1 MKKSL
6 SLLLGLVIPCMAFS
20 QIITN
25 PVFVT
30 QDYAEDFEVIFDPT
44 SGTGGMKDATDC
56 YAHTGVLTT
65 DSKTE
70 SDWKHSSTWL
80 DNSAKYKM
88 TKMENGSWKLVVTG
102 GVKAYYGLKDTET
115 ATHLMFVFRDAKG
128 TKEGKATGGEDIKYK
143 LYSDED
149 IVVKIAEPIS
159 GSSIDLGEEVSII
172 GYASKA
178 MDMSISIDGIQIK
191 SVESALSI
199 QENYIFTVA
208 GNHEIALGGTIG
220 DNKYADTVN
229 VFVQKPTEEKPVPEY
244 LQEGINYLE
253 DGKVGLVLRA
263 PHNKDVYVLCDQNG
277 WIKDADYQM
286 YRHTVTGEDTY
297 SVKEWKR
304 SMNAQFGKVIEKID
318 TIKNVAGKDSA
329 YTRHTKEVFFWVEFK
344 LNDPSKMMAF
354 QYLVDDKIKIA
365 DPYTEVVLDPWNDKS
380 IKNRLDKNLPEYPAK
395 GDGLVSVLQY
405 TKDEYNWQYDD
416 FVRPKPEDMVI
427 YELHIRDFISRGT
440 LTEAGTINDV
450 RGKLDYLKT
459 LGVNVIELMPIT
471 EFDGNDSWGYNPN
484 HYMAADKSYGT
495 QKQYKQFIDE
505 CHKRGIAVVLDMVLN
520 HLSGNSSL
528 CKLYWQG
535 SAATDEN
542 PWANKVPR
550 HPFNVEND
558 LNHEYEGTKIYCRRA
573 MEYWIQEYHVDGYRM
588 DLAKGFSQINKGTSG
603 SSWDNKDTSRIAI
616 LEDYCDAAKRYNPDA
631 YYILEHL
638 GAWDEQNILAN
649 YGMLPWRNMNNA
661 YCQAAMG
668 FSSNSKFVDSDGK
681 SKNGGMNDPRF
692 VGYGESHDE
701 ERTFYK
707 TKAFGDG
714 NLQTDSIAR
723 IKRIPT
729 VMAFD
734 VLFPGPKMI
743 WQFQEFGYDLSI
755 NYPTMKDDSRVVRK
769 PVPWSQGYQ
778 ALKYDKNPLRMEAY
792 NTCAKVIN
800 LRTQH
805 PEIFRQANITTSS
818 CASTGSFASLR
829 KMMFN
834 YKGENP
840 ENDVDVIVLGN
851 FSAVSDVM
859 QSVDFPHTG
868 TWYNYLTGET
878 ISVNRLSKAVN
889 LKPGELL
896 ILTSKKIDDPVDD
909 ENVSTDE
916 VAVRVYPTCVND
928 YVNIDA
934 NGDVKSVTVSTLSGV
949 VVAKEVNSK
958 EISVSHL
965 PAGNYLM
972 YIDVDGTVYQQK
984 IIKY

>member
-6 SLLLGLVIPCMAFS
+6 YLLLGLVIPCMAFS

-65 DSKTE
+65 DSKSA
-70 SDWKHSSTWL
+70 SDWKHSTTWL
-80 DNSAKYKM
+80 DNNAKYKLE
-88 TKMENGSWKLVVTG
+88 KMDNGNWKLIVKG
-102 GVKAYYGLKDTET
+102 GVRAYYGLKDNET

-128 TKEGKATGGEDIKYK
+128 TKEGKATGGADISYK
-143 LYSDED
+143 LYGDD
-149 IVVKIAEPIS
+149 DVVVKIAEPTND
-159 GSSIDLGEEVSII
+159 SSIDLATDIPII
-172 GYASKA
+172 GYASKP
-178 MDMSISIDGIQIK
+178 MDMSISVDGSQIESGVELMMIQRIY
-191 SVESALSI
+191 A
-199 QENYIFTVA
+199 FTEA
-208 GNHEIALGGTIG
+208 GNHQITLLGKVDDKECTDTI
-220 DNKYADTVN
+220 N

-244 LQEGINYLE
+244 LQEGINYLA

-263 PHNKDVYVLCDQNG
+263 PHNSDVYVLCDQNG
-277 WIKDADYQM
+277 WVKNADYQM

-318 TIKNVAGKDSA
+318 TIKSVAGKDSA
-329 YTRHTKEVFFWVEFK
+329 YTRHTKEVFFWIEFK
-344 LNDPSKMMAF
+344 LDDPSKMMAF
-354 QYLVDDKIKIA
+354 QYLVDDNIKIA
-365 DPYTEVVLDPWNDKS
+365 DPYTEVVLDPWNDKL
-380 IKNRLDKNLPEYPAK
+380 IENRLDKKLPEYPAK

-416 FVRPKPEDMVI
+416 FVAPKPEDMVI

-440 LTEAGTINDV
+440 LTETGTINDV

-484 HYMAADKSYGT
+484 HYLAADKSYGT

-505 CHKRGIAVVLDMVLN
+505 CHKRGIAVVLDMVMN

-573 MEYWIQEYHVDGYRM
+573 LEYWVQEYHVDGYRM

-616 LEDYCDAAKRYNPDA
+616 LEDYCDAAKRYNPKA
-631 YYILEHL
+631 YFILEHL
-638 GAWDEQNILAN
+638 GDYNEQKILAE
-649 YGMLPWRNMNNA
+649 YGMNPWRNMNNA

-668 FSSNSKFVDSDGK
+668 FASNSKFVDSDGK
-681 SKNGGMNDPRF
+681 MKHGGMNDTLF

-701 ERTFYK
+701 ERTAYK
-707 TKAFGDG
+707 AKAFGDG
-714 NLQTDSIAR
+714 NLKTDAAAR
-723 IKRIPT
+723 LKRVPT

-743 WQFQEFGYDLSI
+743 WQFQELGYDLSI

-769 PVPWSQGYQ
+769 PVPWSQGYE
-778 ALKYDKNPLRMEAY
+778 ALKYDKDPLRMEAY
-792 NTCAKVIN
+792 DACSKVIT
-800 LRTQH
+800 LRTKY
-805 PEIFRQANITTSS
+805 PEIFKFENLTTAG

-829 KMMFN
+829 RMMFN

-840 ENDVDVIVLGN
+840 EDDIDIIVLGN

-859 QSVDFPHTG
+859 QSADFTHTG
-868 TWYNYLTGET
+868 TWYNYLTGEPVAV
-878 ISVNRLSKAVN
+878 SRVSKAVN

-896 ILTSKKIDDPVDD
+896 ILTSKKLDDPVEDGRA
-909 ENVSTDE
+909 TDE
-916 VAVRVYPTCVND
+916 EVESVSPTYTNGLVSVNT
-928 YVNIDA
+928 
-934 NGDVKSVTVSTLSGV
+934 NGDVKSIEVKSMSGV
-949 VVAKEVNSK
+949 LIEKIYDAKEVDLSN
-958 EISVSHL
+958 L
-965 PAGNYLM
+965 PAGNYFLFVN
-972 YIDVDGTVYQQK
+972 IDGNVFQHK